1 VVREKRFVFW
11 LLALIVVVLLNLPLS
26 ARIAVRAGIH
36 DVNAPFQNNMSLV
49 THYLRSVFS
58 VFGHANRVALERQ
71 QLEAKIA
78 ELQSRLLQLEQFED
92 ENRTLRQQLGF
103 AVLSPRKLLL
113 CEVIERGDLT
123 GWWHTLRLNKGSD
136 AGVHDGMAVI
146 STEGLVGRVTAVS
159 SKTCDVL
166 LIVDPTCKVACKVV
180 RNGAFGIMQGAGI
193 AINGDV
199 SLEML
204 AAVKPCVLDYISTEH
219 ELRPNDVVLTSGLGN
234 VFPEGLPVGR
244 LSEVQ
249 RDPSGL
255 YQQAK
260 VIPSAD
266 IDRLKYAFV
275 VLE

>member
-1 VVREKRFVFW
+1 MREKRFVFW